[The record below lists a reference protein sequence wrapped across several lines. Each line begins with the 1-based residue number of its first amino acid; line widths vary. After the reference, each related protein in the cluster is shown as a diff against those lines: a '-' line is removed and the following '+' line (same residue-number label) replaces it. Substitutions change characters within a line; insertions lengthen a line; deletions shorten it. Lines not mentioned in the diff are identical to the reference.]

1 MTIEIY
7 HPEHPNLPYGL
18 IERWGGEIDG
28 HHTWVIFLKEYSSPY
43 PVWGTM
49 EDALEVFILRAN
61 LTQEQVE
68 SLTTRELPGVVPF

>member
-1 MTIEIY
+1 MTIEVY
-7 HPEHPNLPYGL
+7 HPDYSEMPFGI

-28 HHTWVIFLKEYSSPY
+28 KHTWVIFLKFYSSPY

-49 EDALEVFILRAN
+49 EDALEVFIIRAN

-68 SLTTRELPGVVPF
+68 NISTRELPGVVPF